1 MPSIVEAVEAYA
13 TSGEV
18 IGTIRK
24 ARGLS
29 YDPFNV
35 IECPYVQLALNKTSE
50 RRTSCKAGNGIKVIV
65 TMIGLDGHTTGGEVV
80 SMILRDAGFEVVY
93 LGVNQ
98 TPQMIIDAAI
108 QEDVDVIGISSH
120 ASNYSQIEELM
131 DLARQRPRRH
141 ADRVCGGNI
150 PREPAAQLLAKGVHK
165 IFLPGTSGAAIV
177 EYLST
182 EARSARV

>member
-1 MPSIVEAVEAYA
+1 MIM
-13 TSGEV
+13 
-18 IGTIRK
+18 
-24 ARGLS
+24 
-29 YDPFNV
+29 
-35 IECPYVQLALNKTSE
+35 Q
-50 RRTSCKAGNGIKVIV
+50 AGNGIKVIV
-65 TMIGLDGHTTGGEVV
+65 SMIGLDGHTTGGEVV
-80 SMILRDAGFEVVY
+80 SMLLRDAGFEVVY

-120 ASNYSQIEELM
+120 ASNYSQIEELV
-131 DLARQRPRRH
+131 DLAK
-141 ADRVCGGNI
+141 ANGLDDMLIVVGGNI

-182 EARSARV
+182 EARGAKASA